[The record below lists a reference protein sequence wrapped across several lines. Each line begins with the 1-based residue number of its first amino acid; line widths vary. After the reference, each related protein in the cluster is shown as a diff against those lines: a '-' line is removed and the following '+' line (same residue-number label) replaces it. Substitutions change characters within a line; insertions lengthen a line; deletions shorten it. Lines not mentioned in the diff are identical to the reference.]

1 MVKICHPSR
10 VREIT
15 AKWKH
20 SHSCQMGFQ
29 LFFLFFFHL
38 RTSEN
43 EKRTCQDEPPFLLH
57 RILNFY
63 GVMYNFLVPSFLE
76 NWPSE
81 KPMALNMASTGPIL
95 GLRQTPPHLSQW
107 LMCNITSECEY
118 EHFNMKRIDFCHR
131 HGILMIGNNIL
142 IFFFLIKAIFPLIME
157 GLALCEIYIH
167 SPCMMSA
174 ITTPNG

>member
-1 MVKICHPSR
+1 MKTLPLLSNGIP
-10 VREIT
+10 
-15 AKWKH
+15 A
-20 SHSCQMGFQ
+20 
-29 LFFLFFFHL
+29 FLFIFLSFEDFGEWE
-38 RTSEN
+38 EN
-43 EKRTCQDEPPFLLH
+43 LSRWAALSTTQNFKFLWCYVQFLSSQLPWKLTVRKAH
-57 RILNFY
+57 GAQHGQY
-63 GVMYNFLVPSFLE
+63 G
-76 NWPSE
+76 
-81 KPMALNMASTGPIL
+81 AIL